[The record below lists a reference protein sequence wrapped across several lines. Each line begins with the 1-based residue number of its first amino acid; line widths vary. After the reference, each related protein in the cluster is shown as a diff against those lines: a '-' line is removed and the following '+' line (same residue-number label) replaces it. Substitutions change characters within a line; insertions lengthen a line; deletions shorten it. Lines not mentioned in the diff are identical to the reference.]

1 MTAQSNAKPTDTDP
15 HLPMSHGSGFPRQPR
30 LLVVE
35 DQPLHIQ
42 VLNRALSPECRVF
55 MVTQG
60 KQAVQF
66 CVDRQPDLVLLDV
79 EMPDMDGF
87 QVLKALKSDE
97 ITRYIPVIFVTAHTS
112 TDMETRCLKAGAVDF
127 ISKPINPS
135 VVQAR
140 VFTHLKLKFQSDLMR
155 QWAYLDGMT
164 GAFNRRY
171 FDDQLQTEW
180 RRAQRTSKPLS
191 VIMMDVDYFK
201 AYNDFYG
208 HLSGDEALRTLVS
221 AAKPVLQR
229 PGDFLA
235 RYGGEEFVC
244 LLPETPLVDAAG
256 LAERIRQA
264 VVDQHVLHAHN
275 PVDGVMTI
283 SLGVAESFQKGIS
296 DATQLVGAAD
306 KNLYLAKRNGKNQ
319 VCFSDQSA

>member
-1 MTAQSNAKPTDTDP
+1 MTAHTDAQP
-15 HLPMSHGSGFPRQPR
+15 HNNDLHRALSHGSGFPRQPR

-42 VLNRALSPECRVF
+42 VLNRVLSPECRVF

-66 CVDRQPDLVLLDV
+66 CADRQPDLVLLDV

-87 QVLKALKSDE
+87 QVLEALKAE
-97 ITRYIPVIFVTAHTS
+97 EVTRNIPVIFVTAHTS

-140 VFTHLKLKFQSDLMR
+140 VYTHLKLKFQSDLMR
-155 QWAYLDGMT
+155 QWVYLDGMT

-171 FDDQLQTEW
+171 FDDQLHTEW
-180 RRAQRTSKPLS
+180 RRAQRTAKPLS
-191 VIMMDVDYFK
+191 VILMDVDFFK
-201 AYNDFYG
+201 AYNDHYG
-208 HLSGDEALRTLVS
+208 HLLGDEALRMLVK

-244 LLPETPLVDAAG
+244 LLPDTPLADAAA
-256 LAERIRQA
+256 LAERIRLA
-264 VVDQHVLHAHN
+264 VLEQQVLHEGN
-275 PVDGVMTI
+275 PGVGVMSL
-283 SLGVAESFQKGIS
+283 SLGVAENFQPGI
-296 DATQLVGAAD
+296 ATASQLLSAAD
-306 KNLYLAKRNGKNQ
+306 KHLYVAKHNGKNR
-319 VCFSDQSA
+319 VCSKYQAA

>member
-1 MTAQSNAKPTDTDP
+1 MTSTQPGQTHDTDP
-15 HLPMSHGSGFPRQPR
+15 QHVLADGSHFPRQPR

-42 VLNRALSPECRVF
+42 VLNRAMAPECRVF
-55 MVTQG
+55 MTTRGQ
-60 KQAVQF
+60 QALQF
-66 CVDRQPDLVLLDV
+66 CLERQPDLVLLDV

-87 QVLKALKSDE
+87 QVLAALKADAN
-97 ITRYIPVIFVTAHTS
+97 TRNIPVIFVTAHTS
-112 TDMETRCLKAGAVDF
+112 TEMETRCLKAGAVDF

-140 VFTHLKLKFQSDLMR
+140 VFTHLQLKFQSDLMR
-155 QWAYLDGMT
+155 QWVYLDGMT

-180 RRAQRTSKPLS
+180 RRAQRTGKPLS
-191 VIMMDVDYFK
+191 MILIDVDYFK
-201 AYNDFYG
+201 DYNDHYG
-208 HLSGDEALRTLVS
+208 HLLGDEALRILVA

-244 LLPETPLVDAAG
+244 LLPDTPLADAAE

-264 VVDQHVLHAHN
+264 VADQGVQHEHN
-275 PVDGVMTI
+275 PREGVMTI
-283 SLGVAESFQKGIS
+283 SLGVAESLNPGIS
-296 DATQLVGAAD
+296 NPLELIGTAD
-306 KNLYLAKRNGKNQ
+306 NQLYLAKRGGKNR
-319 VCFSDQSA
+319 VCAHCLPD

>member
-1 MTAQSNAKPTDTDP
+1 MTPTPSGQANDTDP
-15 HLPMSHGSGFPRQPR
+15 HHVLADGSLFPRQPR

-42 VLNRALSPECRVF
+42 VLNRAMAPECRVF
-55 MVTQG
+55 MTTRGQ
-60 KQAVQF
+60 QALQF
-66 CVDRQPDLVLLDV
+66 CLERQPDLVLLDV

-87 QVLKALKSDE
+87 QVLAALKADAN
-97 ITRYIPVIFVTAHTS
+97 TRNIPVIFVTAHTS
-112 TDMETRCLKAGAVDF
+112 TEMETRCLKAGAVDF

-140 VFTHLKLKFQSDLMR
+140 VFTHLQLKFQSDLMR
-155 QWAYLDGMT
+155 QWVYLDGMT

-171 FDDQLQTEW
+171 FDDQLQIEW

-191 VIMMDVDYFK
+191 VILIDVDYFK
-201 AYNDFYG
+201 DYNDHYG
-208 HLSGDEALRTLVS
+208 HLLGDEALRILVA

-244 LLPETPLVDAAG
+244 LLPDTPLADAAA

-264 VVDQHVLHAHN
+264 VADQQVQHAHN
-275 PVDGVMTI
+275 PREGVITI
-283 SLGVAESFQKGIS
+283 SLGVAESLHAEITS
-296 DATQLVGAAD
+296 AVQLIGAAD
-306 KNLYLAKRNGKNQ
+306 NQLYLAKRSGKNR
-319 VCFSDQSA
+319 VCANCQPA

>member
-1 MTAQSNAKPTDTDP
+1 MTAHTDTQP
-15 HLPMSHGSGFPRQPR
+15 HNNDLHSALSHGSGFPRQPR

-42 VLNRALSPECRVF
+42 VLNRVLSPECRVF

-60 KQAVQF
+60 RQAVQF

-87 QVLKALKSDE
+87 QVLEALKAE
-97 ITRYIPVIFVTAHTS
+97 EVTRNIPVIFVTAHTS

-135 VVQAR
+135 VVKAR
-140 VFTHLKLKFQSDLMR
+140 VYTHLKLKFQSDLMH
-155 QWAYLDGMT
+155 QWVYLDGMT

-180 RRAQRTSKPLS
+180 RRAQRTAKPLS
-191 VIMMDVDYFK
+191 VILMDVDFFK
-201 AYNDFYG
+201 AYNDHYG
-208 HLSGDEALRTLVS
+208 HLLGDEALRILVK
-221 AAKPVLQR
+221 ATKPVLQR

-235 RYGGEEFVC
+235 RYGGEEFAC
-244 LLPETPLVDAAG
+244 LLPDTALTDAAA
-256 LAERIRQA
+256 LAERIRLA
-264 VVDQHVLHAHN
+264 VLEQQVLHEDN
-275 PVDGVMTI
+275 PGVGLVSL
-283 SLGVAESFQKGIS
+283 SLGVAENFQPGINT
-296 DATQLVGAAD
+296 ATQLLGAAD
-306 KNLYLAKRNGKNQ
+306 KHLYVAKHSGKNR
-319 VCFSDQSA
+319 VCSKYQAA

>member
-1 MTAQSNAKPTDTDP
+1 MTTTPSGQPGDADLHHMLADG
-15 HLPMSHGSGFPRQPR
+15 SHFPRQPR

-42 VLNRALSPECRVF
+42 VLNRAMAPECRVF
-55 MVTQG
+55 MTTRGQ
-60 KQAVQF
+60 QALQF
-66 CVDRQPDLVLLDV
+66 CIERQPDLVLLDV

-87 QVLKALKSDE
+87 QVLAALKADAN
-97 ITRYIPVIFVTAHTS
+97 TRNIPVIFVTAHTS
-112 TDMETRCLKAGAVDF
+112 TEMETRCLKAGAVDF

-140 VFTHLKLKFQSDLMR
+140 VFTHLQLKFQSDLMR

-171 FDDQLQTEW
+171 FDDQLQIEW

-191 VIMMDVDYFK
+191 VILIDVDYFK
-201 AYNDFYG
+201 DYNDHYG
-208 HLSGDEALRTLVS
+208 HLLGDEALRILVA
-221 AAKPVLQR
+221 AAKPALQR

-244 LLPETPLVDAAG
+244 LLPDTPLADAAA

-264 VVDQHVLHAHN
+264 VADQRVLHEHN
-275 PVDGVMTI
+275 PRQGVMTI
-283 SLGVAESFQKGIS
+283 SLGVAESLHAGITN
-296 DATQLVGAAD
+296 AVQLIGAAD
-306 KNLYLAKRNGKNQ
+306 NQLYLAKRSGKNR
-319 VCFSDQSA
+319 VCATCQPA

>member
-1 MTAQSNAKPTDTDP
+1 MTEEFNIKHNDTYP
-15 HLPMSHGSGFPRQPR
+15 HHLMSSGSGFPRQPR

-87 QVLKALKSDE
+87 HVLEALKADE
-97 ITRYIPVIFVTAHTS
+97 ATRNIPVIFVTAHTS
-112 TDMETRCLKAGAVDF
+112 TDMETRCLQAGAVDF

-135 VVQAR
+135 VVKAR
-140 VFTHLKLKFQSDLMR
+140 VHTHLKLKFQSDLMH
-155 QWAYLDGMT
+155 QWVYLDGMT

-180 RRAQRTSKPLS
+180 RRAQRTAKPLS
-191 VIMMDVDYFK
+191 VILMDVDFFK
-201 AYNDFYG
+201 AYNDHYG
-208 HLSGDEALRTLVS
+208 HLRGDQALRTLVK

-244 LLPETPLVDAAG
+244 LLPDTALADAAT
-256 LAERIRQA
+256 LAERIRKA
-264 VVDQHVLHAHN
+264 VIEQKVLHEHN
-275 PVDGVMTI
+275 LGLGVMTI
-283 SLGVAESFQKGIS
+283 SLGVAESFQSGII
-296 DATQLVGAAD
+296 DAEQLIGAAD
-306 KNLYLAKRNGKNQ
+306 KNLYVAKHSGKNR
-319 VCFSDQSA
+319 VCFTDQ

>member
-1 MTAQSNAKPTDTDP
+1 MTAPPNAKTNNTDLHRT
-15 HLPMSHGSGFPRQPR
+15 LGHGSGFPRQPR

-42 VLNRALSPECRVF
+42 VLNRVLSPECRVF

-60 KQAVQF
+60 RQAVQF

-87 QVLKALKSDE
+87 QVLEALQADE
-97 ITRYIPVIFVTAHTS
+97 TTRNIPVIFVTAHTS
-112 TDMETRCLKAGAVDF
+112 PDMETRCLKAGAVDF

-135 VVQAR
+135 VVKAR
-140 VFTHLKLKFQSDLMR
+140 VYTHLKLKFQSDLMH
-155 QWAYLDGMT
+155 QWVYLDGMT

-191 VIMMDVDYFK
+191 AILIDVDFFK
-201 AYNDFYG
+201 AYNDHYG
-208 HLSGDEALRTLVS
+208 HLLGDEALRTLVR

-244 LLPETPLVDAAG
+244 LLPDTPLADAAA

-264 VVDQHVLHAHN
+264 VVQQKVLHEHN
-275 PVDGVMTI
+275 PGAGVMTI
-283 SLGVAESFQKGIS
+283 SLGVAESFQPDVIEA
-296 DATQLVGAAD
+296 DQLIGAAD
-306 KNLYLAKRNGKNQ
+306 RHLYVAKHSGKNR
-319 VCFSDQSA
+319 VCFTDQPT

>member
-1 MTAQSNAKPTDTDP
+1 MTTHSDTPPNHTD
-15 HLPMSHGSGFPRQPR
+15 SHRVLAPGAGFPRQPR

-87 QVLKALKSDE
+87 QVLEALKAEDV
-97 ITRYIPVIFVTAHTS
+97 TRNIPVIFVTAHTS

-135 VVQAR
+135 VVKAR
-140 VFTHLKLKFQSDLMR
+140 VYTHLKLKFQSDLMH
-155 QWAYLDGMT
+155 QWVYLDGMT

-180 RRAQRTSKPLS
+180 RRAQRTAKPLS
-191 VIMMDVDYFK
+191 VILIDVDFFK
-201 AYNDFYG
+201 AYNDHHG
-208 HLSGDEALRTLVS
+208 HLLGDEALRTLVK

-244 LLPETPLVDAAG
+244 LLPDTPLADAAT

-264 VVDQHVLHAHN
+264 VLEQRVLHEHN
-275 PVDGVMTI
+275 PGVGVMSI
-283 SLGVAESFQKGIS
+283 SLGVAENFQPGI
-296 DATQLVGAAD
+296 ANAAQLLGEAD
-306 KNLYLAKRNGKNQ
+306 KHLYVAKHSGKNR
-319 VCFSDQSA
+319 VCSQ

>member
-1 MTAQSNAKPTDTDP
+1 MTAHLNAKPHNTDHQQALGP
-15 HLPMSHGSGFPRQPR
+15 GSGFPRQPR

-60 KQAVQF
+60 RQAVQF

-87 QVLKALKSDE
+87 QVLQALKAE
-97 ITRYIPVIFVTAHTS
+97 EVTRNIPVIFVTAHTS
-112 TDMETRCLKAGAVDF
+112 TEMETRCLQAGAVDF

-135 VVQAR
+135 VVKAR
-140 VFTHLKLKFQSDLMR
+140 VYTHLKLKFQSDLMH
-155 QWAYLDGMT
+155 QWVYLDGMT
-164 GAFNRRY
+164 SAFNRRY

-180 RRAQRTSKPLS
+180 RRAQRTSQPLS
-191 VIMMDVDYFK
+191 VILMDVDFFK
-201 AYNDFYG
+201 AYNDHYG
-208 HLSGDEALRTLVS
+208 HLRGDEALRTLVK

-244 LLPETPLVDAAG
+244 LLPDTPLADAAA

-264 VVDQHVLHAHN
+264 VVQQKVLHEHN
-275 PVDGVMTI
+275 RGLGVMTI
-283 SLGVAESFQKGIS
+283 SLGVAESFQSGII
-296 DATQLVGAAD
+296 DAEQLIGAAD
-306 KNLYLAKRNGKNQ
+306 RHLYVAKHSGKNR
-319 VCFSDQSA
+319 VCFTDQPD